1 MMDGKK
7 GVIRKFTHVV
17 LFQNKLKE
25 IEVLIL
31 SIILIGIQ
39 FFSVIFLK
47 IIFKTVLI
55 V

>member
-7 GVIRKFTHVV
+7 WVIKKFTHVV
-17 LFQNKLKE
+17 LFQNKFKK

-39 FFSVIFLK
+39 FFSVFFFFIL
-47 IIFKTVLI
+47 FKTVLI